1 MRKIRTY
8 SNDKDLVSQRRD
20 QIVKVAAELI
30 VKKGYNRISTRD
42 LAAALGMSTGG
53 LYHYIGS
60 KEDIL
65 YLLINFTSD
74 LTEQGLIAFRRAGA
88 QTATESITVAIKNY
102 LNIVE
107 NYRDFHNFVNHV
119 MLSLCV
125 KDRKIVYAA
134 ESRIVQ
140 YYETLIRRGIES
152 KEFKAQD
159 PRLIAHNI
167 VAIANA
173 WANRGWYLRK
183 YYTVDEYADEQIKM
197 ILEQLAAPKAK
208 NNGKPGLRA
217 ARKSPGNPS
226 SKPVPGSKK
235 KTTVKG
241 EVSSNKK
248 R

>member
-30 VKKGYNRISTRD
+30 VKKGYNRISTRE

-74 LTEQGLIAFRRAGA
+74 LTEQGLKEFQRAGTG
-88 QTATESITVAIKNY
+88 TAAKELEGAMRNY

-119 MLSLCV
+119 MLSLCL
-125 KDRKIVYAA
+125 KDRRIVYEA
-134 ESRIVQ
+134 ESRIVE
-140 YYETLIRRGIES
+140 YFEDLIHRGIEN
-152 KEFKAQD
+152 KEFKVQY
-159 PRLIAHNI
+159 PKLMAHNI

-183 YYTVDEYADEQIKM
+183 YYTVDKYASEQIKT
-197 ILEQLAAPKAK
+197 ILAQVVIPKEEPEAK
-208 NNGKPGLRA
+208 PLYRTS
-217 ARKSPGNPS
+217 RKSLKN
-226 SKPVPGSKK
+226 
-235 KTTVKG
+235 
-241 EVSSNKK
+241 
-248 R
+248 